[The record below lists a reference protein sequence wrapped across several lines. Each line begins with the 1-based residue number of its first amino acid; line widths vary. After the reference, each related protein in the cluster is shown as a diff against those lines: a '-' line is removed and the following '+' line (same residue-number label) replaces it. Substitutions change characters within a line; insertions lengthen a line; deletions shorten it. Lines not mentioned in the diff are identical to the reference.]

1 MGTLP
6 LVFAL
11 IQVAQVKLS
20 RLKTGKMR
28 GYALVVVDDEGGTY
42 TDRIIW
48 TNVRG
53 FQLVKNL
60 RMLAAGEGRH
70 LQRIDTGHGYTMALL
85 NLLLPKNEVYWI
97 EQSDVHLASPNFGD
111 EWALVWANADAVTHL
126 WFKGASGWDPHRLGL
141 MLKSSPKLG
150 KRLKELSKIYRFY
163 RLHRGD
169 TPRVLVLPDP
179 ELVEAVDG
187 ASIMAPSYL
196 RSLARSR
203 RDRGLLG
210 KAKSGSIRILTSMGL
225 IKGDFIVAVSDEAM
239 GGYDVITFESN
250 LKQEMAL
257 SDKDKAMTGVMLHH
271 DHHEAVT
278 DIQTLS
284 WMGELLFPVEQLRA
298 ALIHKGREVLNA
310 LRAGEFPQFM
320 IHPTI
325 DNGDGEDQSDMI
337 HQLQNTYHKWTAAGR
352 SLKEASYFLFMMT
365 QGFMNHMRKGMR
377 FPIPWA
383 VYSHIMS
390 TEMLIVAGYAEDVR
404 KANGKVFYHQ
414 ATGRIVL
421 PGAMIRDLFKN
432 HGGWDLDDSVRVL
445 VRKFEDG
452 IRGILLRS
460 PNAYGE
466 YSIVEIDFESFKPV
480 LYNTVDAVPEIGMTV
495 DQFYTERPTIHNLK
509 VTYKGLPA
517 ASGLGNSGKYT
528 SKVASATIEALQESP
543 GTGRWANSQMMVW
556 PTLSQYGKVPYRTT
570 QLDLTEDIV
579 DLLQQTP
586 DFAGFQAVLEDIDAS
601 KGLIAHI
608 GYIERYFVESK
619 DARISGKWC
628 KENGV
633 QLFDGHLTALLSA
646 HNWVMNKFNESAR
659 KLSNSEREMIPELM
673 AVQVTPKA
681 LAWADKTVKD
691 YVSETRK
698 LTRQGYLDVVEGQAD
713 GTERIVKKS
722 LASDVIP
729 VLQRAIMDQMDKS
742 ATPEMGLAALYQVTQ
757 RRIGYNLKKS
767 STNMGD
773 CGDRILFQQG
783 PKGEEMIIDR
793 LIAYLKT
800 LQEQEG

>member
-1 MGTLP
+1 MGYVP

-11 IQVAQVKLS
+11 IQVAQVKLG

-28 GYALVVVDDEGGTY
+28 GYALVVIDDEVGTY

-85 NLLLPKNEVYWI
+85 NLLLPKGEVYWI
-97 EQSDVHLASPNFGD
+97 EQSDVHLASPSFGD
-111 EWALVWANADAVTHL
+111 EWSLVWANADAVTYL
-126 WFKGASGWDPHRLGL
+126 WFKGASGWDPKRLGL

-150 KRLKELSKIYRFY
+150 KRLKELAKIYRFY
-163 RLHRGD
+163 RLHHGN
-169 TPRVLVLPDP
+169 TPRVLVLKDPD
-179 ELVEAVDG
+179 LVEGVDG
-187 ASIMAPSYL
+187 ASIMAPSYV
-196 RSLARSR
+196 RSLARSK

-210 KAKSGSIRILTSMGL
+210 KAKSGSIRILTSTGL
-225 IKGDFIVAVSDEAM
+225 IKGDFIVAVSDEVMA
-239 GGYDVITFESN
+239 GYDVITFESN
-250 LKQEMAL
+250 VKDEMAL

-271 DHHEAVT
+271 DHHEAAT

-284 WMGELLFPVEQLRA
+284 WMGELLFPVEQLRT

-310 LRAGEFPQFM
+310 LQAGEFPQFM
-320 IHPTI
+320 VHASI
-325 DNGDGEDQSDMI
+325 DDGENQNDMI

-352 SLKEASYFLFMMT
+352 SLKESAYFLFMMT

-390 TEMLIVAGYAEDVR
+390 TEMLIIAGYAEDVK

-414 ATGRIVL
+414 PTGRIVL

-452 IRGILLRS
+452 IRGIMLRS

-480 LYNTVDAVPEIGMTV
+480 LYNTVDAVPEIAMTV

-517 ASGLGNSGKYT
+517 ASGLGKSDEYT
-528 SKVASATIEALQESP
+528 PEVASATIEALQDSP
-543 GTGRWANSQMMVW
+543 GTGKWANSQMMVW
-556 PTLSQYGKVPYRTT
+556 PTLLHYGTLPYRDH
-570 QLDLTEDIV
+570 QLAPTEDIV

-586 DFAGFQAVLEDIDAS
+586 DIAGFQVVLKDIDES
-601 KGLIAHI
+601 KALIARI
-608 GYIERYFVESK
+608 GFIERYFVTSK
-619 DARISGKWC
+619 DARISAEWC
-628 KENGV
+628 EENGV
-633 QLFDGHLTALLSA
+633 QLFDGHLTALLNA

-659 KLSNSEREMIPELM
+659 KLSNSEREVIPELM

-681 LAWADKTVKD
+681 LAWADKAIKD
-691 YVSETRK
+691 YVSETRQ
-698 LTRQGYLDVVEGQAD
+698 LTRQGFSDVVVGQAD

-722 LASDVIP
+722 LASDMIP
-729 VLQRAIMDQMDKS
+729 VLQRGIMDQMDKS

-757 RRIGYNLKKS
+757 RRIGYNQKKS

-783 PKGEEMIIDR
+783 PRGEEMIIDR
-793 LIAYLKT
+793 LIAYLAT
-800 LQEQEG
+800 L